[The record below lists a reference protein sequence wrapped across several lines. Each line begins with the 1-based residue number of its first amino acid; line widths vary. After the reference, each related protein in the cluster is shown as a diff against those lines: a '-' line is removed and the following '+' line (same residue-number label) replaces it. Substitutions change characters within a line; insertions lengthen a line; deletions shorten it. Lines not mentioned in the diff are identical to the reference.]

1 MWWSTFRPPQ
11 NAAHAALRGL
21 LLLRRLYLCSD
32 DPSRKLMFQIMGAI
46 AEYDKAVTVLK
57 LRGCPP
63 ASEHRPLRGSQA
75 LRHTSGDMIGA

>member
-1 MWWSTFRPPQ
+1 
-11 NAAHAALRGL
+11 
-21 LLLRRLYLCSD
+21 
-32 DPSRKLMFQIMGAI
+32 MFQIMGAI

-75 LRHTSGDMIGA
+75 LRHASGDMIGA